1 MDADTGDELYS
12 KMPMTCYPAVRRNH
26 DAILGIEL
34 GKEQAMMDK
43 PLHITDD
50 IYDID
55 SDARSSESSPAIKS
69 PSVMPDR
76 HDARIGCDAAVA
88 SPKRYADGSRFCR

>member
-1 MDADTGDELYS
+1 
-12 KMPMTCYPAVRRNH
+12 MT
-26 DAILGIEL
+26 AILGIEL

-55 SDARSSESSPAIKS
+55 SDASVLGIKPGDQITLS
-69 PSVMPDR
+69 NGLTGMMLVS
-76 HDARIGCDAAVA
+76 GCDAAVA
-88 SPKRYADGSRFCR
+88 VAETVTPTEADLSLR

>member
-1 MDADTGDELYS
+1 MSLKRMLCLAAVACLTLAAPVFADEIQKPDIEAHAAYVMDADTGDELYS
-12 KMPMTCYPAVRRNH
+12 KNADDLAYPGSTTKIMT
-26 DAILGIEL
+26 AILGIEL

-55 SDARSSESSPAIKS
+55 SDA
-69 PSVMPDR
+69 SVL
-76 HDARIGCDAAVA
+76 
-88 SPKRYADGSRFCR
+88 